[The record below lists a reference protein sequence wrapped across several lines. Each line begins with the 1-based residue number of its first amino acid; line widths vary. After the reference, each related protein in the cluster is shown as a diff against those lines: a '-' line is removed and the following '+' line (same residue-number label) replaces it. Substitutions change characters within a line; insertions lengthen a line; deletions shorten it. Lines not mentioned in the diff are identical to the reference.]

1 MKRALINI
9 DYTND
14 FVAEDGVLTCGRPG
28 QVIEKVGVVI
38 QDFGVEFVGSYIDLG
53 SL

>member
-9 DYTND
+9 DYTYD
-14 FVAEDGVLTCGRPG
+14 FVAEAGALTCGRPG
-28 QVIEKVGVVI
+28 QVIENVGEAI
-38 QDFGVEFVGSYIDLG
+38 QDFGVELVGSYIDLG